1 MIQAEYRPF
10 VRAVYRLYVNGLF
23 SICDRLW
30 ENLTFRAEFGIEL

>member
-23 SICDRLW
+23 SSVYPTVPYQDVVNVL
-30 ENLTFRAEFGIEL
+30 